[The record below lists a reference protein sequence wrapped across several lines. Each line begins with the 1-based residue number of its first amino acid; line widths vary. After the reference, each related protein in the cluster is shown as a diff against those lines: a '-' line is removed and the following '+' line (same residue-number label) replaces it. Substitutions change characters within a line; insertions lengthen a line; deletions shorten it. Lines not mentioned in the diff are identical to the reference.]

1 MKTKLKKAQEVLEKE
16 YEIAKTLEYIK
27 DPLAWALYETWN
39 IFDRTDPTGTSEEE

>member
-27 DPLAWALYETWN
+27 DPLAWALYETWR
-39 IFDRTDPTGTSEEE
+39 IFDRANEEAAREEE